1 MVIVGSSPGLEPI
14 AHAEAAVRGGA
25 PAIQLRM
32 KDSPTRRMV
41 EVARELRSLTA
52 ASGALLIVNDRVDV
66 ALVAGADGAHLGD
79 DDLPL
84 EVARRVV
91 SEGLL
96 LGRSVDDEEQAAAAA
111 SAGAGYIG
119 LGPIFPTASKHDTGP
134 IVGVEGLGR
143 VRRRVGLPIVA
154 IGGIG
159 MENAAEVIRAGADGI
174 AVIGAVAQASDPEAA
189 TRMLLERI
197 REAKGEAF

>member
-1 MVIVGSSPGLEPI
+1 
-14 AHAEAAVRGGA
+14 
-25 PAIQLRM
+25 
-32 KDSPTRRMV
+32 
-41 EVARELRSLTA
+41 
-52 ASGALLIVNDRVDV
+52 
-66 ALVAGADGAHLGD
+66 
-79 DDLPL
+79 
-84 EVARRVV
+84 
-91 SEGLL
+91 
-96 LGRSVDDEEQAAAAA
+96 
-111 SAGAGYIG
+111 
-119 LGPIFPTASKHDTGP
+119 
-134 IVGVEGLGR
+134 VEGLGR